1 MNNTNILELLT
12 KKQYNEINFIINNL
26 NDDGVKQVL
35 KTIDN
40 NMIYEILLVVD
51 YKTQKRI
58 LENLDYLCINN
69 LLTTETIIQMI
80 DDKKFIFFKK
90 IIENINPIDIAEA
103 FENINDIYL
112 LKAFRLLPK
121 DLASDVFIE
130 MNNNQKESLISKLND
145 TEIKEV
151 IDDLFLDDTV
161 DFVEEMPTN
170 VVKKILAHS
179 SNETRKYINE
189 FLKYPVDSA
198 GSIMTIEYVSLHANM
213 FIKDAIEIIRKK
225 AINSETI
232 YTCYVTDN
240 TNKLIG
246 VISIKDLLINDD
258 KTIINDIMHH
268 NVIYVHTNDDKELVA
283 KIISKYDFLAIPVVD
298 SENRMVGIVT
308 FDDAIDVL
316 QEETEE
322 DISKMAAIVPYE
334 KTYLEM
340 KPIEIWKN
348 RVPWLLVL
356 LISATFTGLII
367 TSFEQQ
373 LNAIS
378 TLLFACVPM
387 MMDTGG
393 NSGQQA
399 SVTIIRGMATG
410 ELKLKD
416 SMKILWKELRVAIL
430 VGLTLSLSCFIK
442 LLLIDK
448 LIFNQPYTYMLCI
461 VISLALFITILL
473 AKVVGALLPLLAKAC
488 KLDPA
493 VVASPFITTI
503 VDAVS
508 LIVYCLLAINLL

>member
-1 MNNTNILELLT
+1 MNSVNILELLT
-12 KKQYNEINFIINNL
+12 KKQYNEINFIINSL
-26 NDDGVKQVL
+26 NDDGVKQL
-35 KTIDN
+35 LNAMDNKTI
-40 NMIYEILLVVD
+40 YEMLLVVD
-51 YKTQKRI
+51 YKVQKRI
-58 LENLDYLCINN
+58 FENLDYLCINN
-69 LLTTETIIQMI
+69 LLTSETIIQMI
-80 DDKKFIFFKK
+80 DNKQFIFFKK
-90 IIENINPIDIAEA
+90 LIENINPIDIADA
-103 FENINDIYL
+103 LENIDDIYL

-130 MNNNQKESLISKLND
+130 MSNTQKESIVSKLND
-145 TEIKEV
+145 TELKEV

-189 FLKYPVDSA
+189 FLNYPMDSA
-198 GSIMTIEYVSLHANM
+198 GSIMTIEYVSLHTNM
-213 FIKDAIEIIRKK
+213 IIKDAIEVIRKK

-232 YTCYVTDN
+232 YTCYITDN

-246 VISIKDLLINDD
+246 VVSIKDLLINDD
-258 KTIINDIMHH
+258 STLINDIMNH

-283 KIISKYDFLAIPVVD
+283 KTISKYDFLAIPVVD

-308 FDDAIDVL
+308 VDDAIDVL
-316 QEETEE
+316 QDETEE

-340 KPIEIWKN
+340 KPLEIWKN

-367 TSFEQQ
+367 TKFEEQ

-399 SVTIIRGMATG
+399 SVTIIRGIATG
-410 ELKLKD
+410 ELKVKD
-416 SMKILWKELRVAIL
+416 SLKILWKELRVSIL
-430 VGLTLSLSCFIK
+430 VGLTLSISCFIK
-442 LLLIDK
+442 LLVIDK
-448 LIFNQPYTYMLCI
+448 LIFNQPYTYMLCL
-461 VISLALFITILL
+461 VISSALFITIVL
-473 AKVVGALLPLLAKAC
+473 AKLVGALLPLLAKVC

-508 LIVYCLLAINLL
+508 LIIYCLLAINLL

>member
-1 MNNTNILELLT
+1 MNKNILELYE
-12 KKQYNEINFIINNL
+12 QNNYNEISFIINNSS
-26 NDDGVKQVL
+26 NDDVKL
-35 KTIDN
+35 LLTSIDEK
-40 NMIYEILLVVD
+40 IIFEILLIVD
-51 YKTQKRI
+51 YKTQKKI
-58 LENLDYLCINN
+58 FENLDYQHIND
-69 LLTTETIIQMI
+69 LLTSESIMKLISNKQ
-80 DDKKFIFFKK
+80 FIFFKTLTS
-90 IIENINPIDIAEA
+90 NINPIDIANA
-103 FENINDIYL
+103 LENINDIYL

-130 MNNNQKESLISKLND
+130 MNNIQKESLISKLND

-151 IDDLFLDDTV
+151 INDLFLDDTV

-189 FLKYPVDSA
+189 LLNYPIDSA
-198 GSIMTIEYVSLHANM
+198 GSIMTIEYISLHANII
-213 FIKDAIEIIRKK
+213 IKEAIETIRKK

-232 YTCYVTDN
+232 YTCYITDN

-246 VISIKDLLINDD
+246 VVSIKDLLINDD
-258 KTIINDIMHH
+258 NILINDIMHR
-268 NVIYVHTNDDKELVA
+268 NVIYVHTNDDKEFVA
-283 KIISKYDFLAIPVVD
+283 KTISKYDFLALPVVD

-308 FDDAIDVL
+308 VDDAIDVL

-334 KTYLEM
+334 KTYLQM
-340 KPIEIWKN
+340 SPLDIWKN

-356 LISATFTGLII
+356 LLSATFTGLII
-367 TSFEQQ
+367 TSFEEQ

-416 SMKILWKELRVAIL
+416 SIKILWKELRVAIL
-430 VGLTLSLSCFIK
+430 VGITLSLSCFIK

-448 LIFNQPYTYMLCI
+448 LIFNQPYTYMLCF
-461 VISLALFITILL
+461 VISLALFITIVL
-473 AKVVGALLPLLAKAC
+473 AKTVGALLPLLAKAC